1 MMSRRPFLKF
11 LRASVSLLEDGN
23 SKDYQEGWF
32 SDSWWNLQWQTHQR
46 FCFFSIKNN
55 KAESAF
61 VSINRERDRIVID
74 GHWKRRVDKREMT
87 TEEGRREKEKR
98 NKEVKI
104 KKTAEAGRADGG
116 GRAEEGRKQKW
127 GAISLRTNKLHGH
140 RQEGRVGL
148 LCSWSLTF
156 HSLETE
162 QSRSQL
168 TECHRWT
175 IHLEVCFLFL
185 MLR

>member
-55 KAESAF
+55 RAESAF

-98 NKEVKI
+98 
-104 KKTAEAGRADGG
+104 
-116 GRAEEGRKQKW
+116 KW
-127 GAISLRTNKLHGH
+127 EDNI
-140 RQEGRVGL
+140 
-148 LCSWSLTF
+148 
-156 HSLETE
+156 
-162 QSRSQL
+162 QL
-168 TECHRWT
+168 TEDGTDKHWT
-175 IHLEVCFLFL
+175 IIYLHIMRDIKLSGQNVLCYGSNIIEYAYSASENPKILISNV
-185 MLR
+185 